1 MVQEDNNERQKI
13 EDCVVRNVSVSET
26 GPKGELPARVSK
38 GDENDATK
46 AEQERS
52 K

>member
-13 EDCVVRNVSVSET
+13 SACVVSNVSAPET
-26 GPKGELPARVSK
+26 DPKGELTARASK
-38 GDENDATK
+38 GNENDATK